1 MDTADLPKYPMKRKI
16 GINSNK
22 NKQIALPSP
31 NYIKGTNDSC
41 KF

>member
-1 MDTADLPKYPMKRKI
+1 MGTADLPKHPMKRKI

-22 NKQIALPSP
+22 NKQISLPSP
-31 NYIKGTNDSC
+31 TYITGTNNSY